1 MGVKKI
7 FSSNDKKTFA
17 SNLYQVIDVI
27 QEDIYSEQSRRKYE
41 TFVTSSANVEVGSSI
56 FQTVYDQ
63 DFSYQTSNPVLDMT
77 VGLFHNALR
86 PNLVTQADGYT
97 LNENGYLGFNN
108 NTLMMREKV
117 NVYRQYAQILLGNA
131 DYAFS
136 LENGA
141 AKDNFDSDQNIMDAC
156 VFINIK
162 RLFHRDGI
170 RKETFAMRLYKTLD
184 SVAYTPNLGIAGT
197 GDSPT
202 VSDVQII
209 ADISNSSAE
218 NIANNSFGYLR
229 LASDTTKKVGLI
241 FYKAGIVV
249 LNMGT
254 STLPTSGRDEG
265 NGGES
270 TTAPIFE
277 PTDTVEGVISAV
289 NPDVNTILNWPDSNQ
304 GTVLIGVDTTDTV
317 NYSVNGGTTFAT
329 SSDFPVNAAAT
340 FYPDFLV
347 SGSIDNIV
355 DHIANNRF
363 GNVAS
368 GTNGQLTGIAFQNIT
383 KINSSIYFCRA
394 GADEFNYSTNPSFI
408 NPNTN
413 LAVMQET
420 ATDTTFTYITTVL
433 MYDDNNNVVATAK
446 VNRPLEKDPESEVNL
461 RIRLDF

>member
-7 FSSNDKKTFA
+7 FSSRDKKTFA

-41 TFVTSSANVEVGSSI
+41 TFVTASAGIEVSSSL

-77 VGLFHNALR
+77 VGTFHNADR
-86 PNLVTQADGYT
+86 PNLVTQSDGYT
-97 LNENGYLGFNN
+97 LNENGYLSFDN
-108 NTLMMREKV
+108 NTMMMREKV
-117 NVYRQYAQILLGNA
+117 NIYRQYAQILLGNA

-136 LENGA
+136 LENGVA
-141 AKDNFDSDQNIMDAC
+141 DQNFDTDQNIMDAC
-156 VFINIK
+156 LFINVK
-162 RLFHRDGI
+162 RLFHRDGM
-170 RKETFAMRLYKTLD
+170 RKETFAMRLYKSLD
-184 SVAYTPNLGIAGT
+184 HTGLEANLGIT
-197 GDSPT
+197 SDVNDNPT
-202 VSDVQII
+202 VADVQII
-209 ADISNSSAE
+209 ADISNSAAE
-218 NIANNSFGYLR
+218 TVADNSFGYLK
-229 LASDTTKKVGLI
+229 LAADTSKKVGLI

-249 LNMGT
+249 LNLGT
-254 STLPTSGRDEG
+254 STLPVTGSDLGT
-265 NGGES
+265 GGAS

-277 PTDTVEGVISAV
+277 PTDRVEGVITAV
-289 NPDVNTILNWPDSNQ
+289 NPDSSSVANWPDQ
-304 GTVLIGVDTTDTV
+304 PVGTSFIGTNSGSLGVDTDWPI
-317 NYSVNGGTTFAT
+317 N
-329 SSDFPVNAAAT
+329 PAAT

-363 GNVAS
+363 GNLAS
-368 GTNGQLTGIAFQNIT
+368 GTNGQLTGMAFQNIT

-394 GADEFNYSTNPSFI
+394 GADEFNYSTNPSFV
-408 NPNTN
+408 NPNTQR
-413 LAVMQET
+413 AVMQEESL
-420 ATDTTFTYITTVL
+420 TDPTFTYITTVL